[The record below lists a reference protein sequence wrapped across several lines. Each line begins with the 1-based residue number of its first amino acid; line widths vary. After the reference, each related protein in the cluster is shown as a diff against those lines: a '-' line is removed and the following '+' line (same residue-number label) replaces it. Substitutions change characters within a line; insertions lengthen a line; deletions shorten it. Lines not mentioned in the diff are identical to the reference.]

1 MRVALRASGGRLD
14 DSIVPLLKPCVGAR
28 QPRVVCTREHVGQF
42 MLVSVRPRA
51 SELLGSDM
59 RPMCGLSTSAVEA
72 AQSTPVA
79 RLSLQ
84 RTLGDGEQP
93 TASPAARV
101 SPTESAPA
109 PRSWA
114 PATPTP
120 AAENAAL
127 VQVRA
132 TLEALQ
138 EVQRDFA
145 AEAQALTAARA
156 AREEGEAKL
165 QSRVEA
171 AGAAE
176 AQAAQERRALQEAWA
191 RLEDARE
198 GLRTEQL
205 QWAQA
210 QAQQEQ
216 QAQAAAE
223 VARRPAS
230 RMLAHAAAQTDPVM
244 PPPPIVRYVPRPAPA
259 LQSRPRRSSLAA
271 TQFALGA
278 CAALLLFAFF
288 SSSARASR
296 HGATSSTHAPH
307 VLVPAPMATSA
318 MMVLQP
324 LRSGATYVASLA
336 QAQGRVTTAS
346 VWAWLHPLLQ
356 SGARQGRAGAGLF
369 NGQPPAQRAIAHKA
383 KPAAPAM
390 RQLAAPRDVPPARP
404 SRAGPAPI
412 PSPPAPAAAS
422 SLMMWRL
429 RHRLAALLL
438 LLLLTAVAPATRKS
452 TPSSRRR
459 LLKRVLTCCG
469 WRQPDAAAGA
479 VQHTHHAAP
488 AGPPPSTRRF
498 GGGREDGLGIERT
511 PNSPWH
517 SRRAHSSPHHYDFDD

>member
-51 SELLGSDM
+51 SELLGSDL

-84 RTLGDGEQP
+84 RMSVDCEQP
-93 TASPAARV
+93 AASLAAREA
-101 SPTESAPA
+101 PAETAPA
-109 PRSWA
+109 PRSSA

-176 AQAAQERRALQEAWA
+176 ARAAGERRALQEALA
-191 RLEDARE
+191 RLEHDRE

-210 QAQQEQ
+210 QQEREQ
-216 QAQAAAE
+216 QRAQAAAE
-223 VARRPAS
+223 VARRPTP
-230 RMLAHAAAQTDPVM
+230 RVLAHAAAQTDPVT

-259 LQSRPRRSSLAA
+259 TQARPRRSSPAA

-278 CAALLLFAFF
+278 CLALLLFAFF

-296 HGATSSTHAPH
+296 CGATSSTRTPH
-307 VLVPAPMATSA
+307 VLVPAPMATTA
-318 MMVLQP
+318 TVVLRP
-324 LRSGATYVASLA
+324 LRSGASYLAALA
-336 QAQGRVTTAS
+336 QAQGRVAAAS
-346 VWAWLHPLLQ
+346 VWTWLHTLLQ
-356 SGARQGRAGAGLF
+356 SGARQRRADMGLLD
-369 NGQPPAQRAIAHKA
+369 GQPPAKRAIAHKA

-390 RQLAAPRDVPPARP
+390 RQLAAPRDVLPARA
-404 SRAGPAPI
+404 SRAGPAPV
-412 PSPPAPAAAS
+412 PSPQATAAAS
-422 SLMMWRL
+422 PLYWRL
-429 RHRLAALLL
+429 RRNVTALLL
-438 LLLLTAVAPATRKS
+438 LSLLAAMARAARKS
-452 TPSSRRR
+452 TRRSRRR
-459 LLKRVLTCCG
+459 LRSRLLTFCG
-469 WRQPDAAAGA
+469 WCQPGAAAGT
-479 VQHTHHAAP
+479 VHHNHHAAP
-488 AGPPPSTRRF
+488 AGPTSSTRSL
-498 GGGREDGLGIERT
+498 GGGRDDGLGIERT

-517 SRRAHSSPHHYDFDD
+517 SRRGHHSPHHYDFDD